1 MFTPPSILMS
11 KLMDFWANY
20 SQIRM
25 LIAKFLYVRLY
36 IANAFV
42 VLGEELLINMLI

>member
-11 KLMDFWANY
+11 KLILNKGVDY
-20 SQIRM
+20 KI
-25 LIAKFLYVRLY
+25 LYFRVH